1 VFSVQICFTSFGLE
15 ETLEQFPAIACTN
28 SLPFLLDLIYCCHST
43 LFSVANTL
51 LDRSKYQ
58 IYISDFYAKNF
69 CVKTEI
75 FCNIFGVFCSISSKL
90 LLAVFCRLVTDLR
103 GYAAQK
109 HLEDF
114 PTNYSLVG

>member
-15 ETLEQFPAIACTN
+15 ETLEQFPAIACIN

-43 LFSVANTL
+43 LFSVANHL

-58 IYISDFYAKNF
+58 IYISDFYAENF

-75 FCNIFGVFCSISSKL
+75 FVTYLVCFAAFPASFCL
-90 LLAVFCRLVTDLR
+90 LFFA
-103 GYAAQK
+103 G
-109 HLEDF
+109 
-114 PTNYSLVG
+114 

>member
-1 VFSVQICFTSFGLE
+1 MFSVQICFTGCGLE
-15 ETLEQFPAIACTN
+15 ETLEQFSAITCLN
-28 SLPFLLDLIYCCHST
+28 SLHFLLDLIYCCHSI
-43 LFSVANTL
+43 LFSVDNNL

-58 IYISDFYAKNF
+58 IYISDFYAENF

-90 LLAVFCRLVTDLR
+90 LLAVFCKLVTDPR
-103 GYAAQK
+103 GFAAQK

-114 PTNYSLVG
+114 PNTHSLVG